1 MVEMGEIELNLEKYQ
16 RELKILEKKKGVI
29 YSELNKLEKEKVK
42 IENEIYNVNS
52 LINSLKIREIKIS
65 SHCML
70 RYFERI
76 LGYNLD
82 EIKQNILTPKIKEQ
96 YFILG
101 DGNYQNGNF
110 VLVIKNDTVITLI
123 DKDGEQ

>member
-1 MVEMGEIELNLEKYQ
+1 MGEIELNLERYQ
-16 RELKILEKKKGVI
+16 RELRILEQKKLGI
-29 YSELNKLEKEKVK
+29 YASLNKLEKDKIKV
-42 IENEIYNVNS
+42 ENEIS
-52 LINSLKIREIKIS
+52 GIQQIINSLKIREIKIS
-65 SHCML
+65 SHCIL

-82 EIKQNILTPKIKEQ
+82 EIKAKILTDKIKEQ

-110 VLVIKNDTVITLI
+110 YLVIKNDTVITLI
-123 DKDGEQ
+123 DNKDGES

>member
-1 MVEMGEIELNLEKYQ
+1 MVKMGEIEFNLEKYK
-16 RELKILEKKKGVI
+16 RELKILEKKRNGVC
-29 YSELNKLEKEKVK
+29 SELNKLEKERMKL
-42 IENEIYNVNS
+42 ENEIYNLNT

-82 EIKQNILTPKIKEQ
+82 EIKQNILTNKIKEQ

-123 DKDGEQ
+123 DKDDET